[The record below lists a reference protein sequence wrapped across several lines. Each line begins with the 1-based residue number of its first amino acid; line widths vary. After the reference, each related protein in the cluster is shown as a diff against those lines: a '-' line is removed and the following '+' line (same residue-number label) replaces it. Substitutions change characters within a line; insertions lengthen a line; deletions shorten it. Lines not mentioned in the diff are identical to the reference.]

1 MVTDGKNKSIS
12 EFFAEIVVQ
21 AVVPVSEGSLDG
33 TIDVGIVPQEVVGDS
48 LGKGSAVSK
57 DGEEFAELGEVIGD
71 ATTVVDGGREV
82 LKEFADV
89 HDAMGDAH

>member
-1 MVTDGKNKSIS
+1 MVTDGKNESVS
-12 EFFAEIVVQ
+12 ELFAEIVVQ

-33 TIDVGIVPQEVVGDS
+33 TVDVGIVPKQVVGDS
-48 LGKGSAVSK
+48 LGKGSAVSE
-57 DGEEFAELGEVIGD
+57 DGEEFTELGEVIVD

-89 HDAMGDAH
+89 HDAMGDAN